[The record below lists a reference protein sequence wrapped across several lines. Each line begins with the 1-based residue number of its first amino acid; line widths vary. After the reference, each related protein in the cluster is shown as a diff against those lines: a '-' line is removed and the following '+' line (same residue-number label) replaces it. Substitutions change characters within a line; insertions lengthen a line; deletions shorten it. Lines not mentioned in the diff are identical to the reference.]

1 MKSKN
6 NLLADLLDFD
16 APEASKDILWSAGA
30 VQTVSVVDGNVGIE
44 LDFFA
49 QLFNEEGI
57 ATDKNIPLKR
67 HTLWVSAYGEEII
80 RLTINFNGDDLPD
93 VKDNVMLDIHETLKQ
108 LPLSVENDPEGWK
121 IIDPMGKVR
130 MKIDNQSP
138 VIKYW
143 SDLIPAPPQALMA
156 TIFPDGRTAIPLE
169 TYDMFKPSQHESFP
183 LAYIERDQRPHRA
196 TFAFHAAANEKIVGT
211 GE

>member
-1 MKSKN
+1 MKSQN
-6 NLLADLLDFD
+6 NLLTDLLDLD
-16 APEASKDILWSAGA
+16 TPEASQDILWFAGA
-30 VQTVSVVDGNVGIE
+30 TQTVHILDGNVGIE

-57 ATDKNIPLKR
+57 APDKNIPLKR

-93 VKDNVMLDIHETLKQ
+93 VKNNVMLDIHETLKQ
-108 LPLSVENDPEGWK
+108 SPLSVERDSEGWK

-130 MKIDNQSP
+130 MKIDNQSL

-156 TIFPDGRTAIPLE
+156 TIFPDGQTAIP
-169 TYDMFKPSQHESFP
+169 
-183 LAYIERDQRPHRA
+183 
-196 TFAFHAAANEKIVGT
+196 
-211 GE
+211 